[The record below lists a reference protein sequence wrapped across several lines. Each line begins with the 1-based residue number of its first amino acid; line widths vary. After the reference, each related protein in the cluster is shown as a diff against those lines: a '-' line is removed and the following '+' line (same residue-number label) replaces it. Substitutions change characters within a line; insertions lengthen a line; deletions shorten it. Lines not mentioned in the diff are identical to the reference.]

1 MADNSDK
8 REMIRLPFTPRAYCQ
23 LKETGKEFAGTIR
36 DISVLSLFLELE
48 AEEDISGEC
57 DIQIVLEGEHSEM
70 EINNL
75 SGYVIRSDKDGLAIR
90 FEQPFEWFAI
100 VPTLFNMV
108 LRPGIKK

>member
-1 MADNSDK
+1 MTDSSEN

-23 LKETGKEFAGTIR
+23 LKESGKEFTGTIR

-48 AEEDISGEC
+48 TEDDLSGEC

-90 FEQPFEWFAI
+90 FEQPFEWFAT
-100 VPTLFNMV
+100 VPTLFNTV